1 MSELQT
7 ITVTYTEIIDALKM
21 YFGTDIISA
30 KLAAGMTV
38 TELLALIQQLPGFRA
53 VVSKSGHILGYEK
66 IVTATVASSAAVVDS
81 TATTTAST
89 ALAVTVSESGG
100 TAAVTGVGASTAGTF
115 GSFITGTL
123 LPAVGAVAT
132 GTILGVAID
141 DAIYNANPEYW
152 DEKLPTL
159 NPETW
164 DDIILGYDTKIPF
177 LHNTNDGKTY
187 MTAEALA
194 YYTQV
199 LQNENVLIPEKIITD
214 NYFGYD
220 KYDIEIHYSVG
231 IPSSIRTTGTLRF
244 LDTVNVNIGTYK
256 ITSVYVRNRIYN
268 KNPFECEFSIVAST
282 THNDGF
288 DAIYAT
294 LDGTN
299 KYSHSYRCTKSYTY
313 NGKTVY
319 YYSNDITS
327 SFPGAS
333 TYYTTSNPNIT
344 PGSGEIDAK
353 KLAWLL
359 CYGNE
364 IEILPDGYSKHSD
377 LTPSNIV
384 VGEPISDTIS
394 KLRETYPELFNNSV
408 IVDVPQ
414 SDGSINQVEW
424 LPVQIPTGG
433 TSQNPSSTESSQTF
447 DGSYPD
453 DTQKEQALDNII
465 TPSIEVTP
473 PVNDNTNIKN
483 EDTPEISLPVT
494 GAATGLGAVYVPTLE
509 QLKNFSQ
516 WLWSN
521 DFIDQLL
528 KLFNNPMDAIVGL
541 HQIYFSPTIAG
552 STGIQVG
559 YLNSQVQS
567 NYTLERFHTIDCGTI
582 SLNEKHYNVFDYS
595 PYTNIELYLPFIGMV
610 PLNVGDVMRSKINIK
625 YTCDVLTGA
634 CIANVYVERDGIT
647 AVMYTFGGNC
657 ASSYPLSSGSYIGII
672 SSIVGVVAHVGAAVA
687 TGGSTLPFSVVGIA
701 NNIMGARTNVQTSGG
716 FGGNTGAM
724 AIKKPY
730 LIIRRQYSAMANNYM
745 QYVGN
750 PLNETLS
757 LSNVSG
763 YTKVE
768 EIHLDGNVT
777 SEEKNEIEQ
786 LLHEGIY
793 L

>member
-7 ITVTYTEIIDALKM
+7 ITVTYNEIVDALKM

-66 IVTATVASSAAVVDS
+66 VVTTAVASSAAVVDS

-100 TAAVTGVGASTAGTF
+100 TAAVTGIGASTAGTF

-141 DAIYNANPEYW
+141 NAIYNANPEYW

-164 DDIILGYDTKIPF
+164 DDIILGHDTKIPF
-177 LHNTNDGKTY
+177 LHNTNNGKTY

-199 LQNENVLIPEKIITD
+199 LQNENVLTPEKAIIDNPFSLNLSLNCFTSIPQAMTTD
-214 NYFGYD
+214 GGKSILYLDNVLKNDGPYKLLEVWFNGSTAGD
-220 KYDIEIHYSVG
+220 SDRTIMASDSPNKTVSGHYYEPIG
-231 IPSSIRTTGTLRF
+231 KW
-244 LDTVNVNIGTYK
+244 GTYHQ
-256 ITSVYVRNRIYN
+256 V
-268 KNPFECEFSIVAST
+268 SI
-282 THNDGF
+282 G
-288 DAIYAT
+288 
-294 LDGTN
+294 
-299 KYSHSYRCTKSYTY
+299 TKSYTY
-313 NGKTVY
+313 NNKTVY
-319 YYSNDITS
+319 YSVGEGNANFLPNK
-327 SFPGAS
+327 SFV
-333 TYYTTSNPNIT
+333 YH
-344 PGSGEIDAK
+344 EINSIPDMMGK
-353 KLAWLL
+353 IAWIAW
-359 CYGNE
+359 YGNE
-364 IEILPDGYSKHSD
+364 TEILPDGYSKNSD

-384 VGEPISDTIS
+384 AGEPISDTIS

-414 SDGSINQVEW
+414 SDGSVNQVEW

-433 TSQNPSSTESSQTF
+433 TSSNPTSTESTQTF
-447 DGSYPD
+447 DGTYPD
-453 DTQKEQALDNII
+453 DTQKEQALDDVIS
-465 TPSIEVTP
+465 PSITVTP

-483 EDTPEISLPVT
+483 EDSPEIALPVT

-745 QYVGN
+745 EYVGN

-757 LSNVSG
+757 LSSVSG

>member
-7 ITVTYTEIIDALKM
+7 ITVTYNEIIDALKM

-38 TELLALIQQLPGFRA
+38 SELLALIQQLPGFRA

-66 IVTATVASSAAVVDS
+66 VVTATVASSAAVVDS

-164 DDIILGYDTKIPF
+164 DDIILGHDTKIPF

-199 LQNENVLIPEKIITD
+199 LQNENVLVPEKAIIDNPFNTD
-214 NYFGYD
+214 RIKINYHIGLPNVALWNGTVWYPD
-220 KYDIEIHYSVG
+220 NIES
-231 IPSSIRTTGTLRF
+231 
-244 LDTVNVNIGTYK
+244 NIGEYRITNLYTEPHSYPESYAWHQVVASDVKGSGFKGTYK
-256 ITSVYVRNRIYN
+256 SPEGQSYL
-268 KNPFECEFSIVAST
+268 FEYFCNET
-282 THNDGF
+282 
-288 DAIYAT
+288 
-294 LDGTN
+294 
-299 KYSHSYRCTKSYTY
+299 YTY

-319 YYSNDITS
+319 YSKVDGFAGNI
-327 SFPGAS
+327 S
-333 TYYTTSNPNIT
+333 TANSYKEKYLTIKT
-344 PGSGEIDAK
+344 PET
-353 KLAWLL
+353 AWLMY
-359 CYGNE
+359 YGNE

-414 SDGSINQVEW
+414 SDGSVNQVEW

-433 TSQNPSSTESSQTF
+433 TSSNPTSTESTQTF
-447 DGSYPD
+447 DGTYPD
-453 DTQKEQALDNII
+453 DTQKEQVLDNII

-483 EDTPEISLPVT
+483 EDTPEIFLPVT

-745 QYVGN
+745 QYIGN
-750 PLNETLS
+750 PLNQTLS